1 MNSGAPASQGFAGG
15 SSEGREAFD
24 LEIRSPDQSLPLM
37 REPAGHT
44 YAARATADAAPA
56 VAFVV
61 LASLVS
67 VRSFLSPRV

>member
-15 SSEGREAFD
+15 LSEGREAFD
-24 LEIRSPDQSLPLM
+24 LAIRSPDQSLPLM
-37 REPAGHT
+37 REPAGHA
-44 YAARATADAAPA
+44 YAARATANAAPE

-61 LASLVS
+61 PASLVS